1 MYFYCIHVVF
11 KPNTTCICMKY
22 TVYMGEIHGVYTLN
36 TLYKPNFPIFKAYIK
51 DFVTSILPIQ
61 NRIFRKFHLVYKNG

>member
-1 MYFYCIHVVF
+1 
-11 KPNTTCICMKY
+11 
-22 TVYMGEIHGVYTLN
+22 MGEIHGVYTLN

-61 NRIFRKFHLVYKNG
+61 NRIFRRFHLVYKNG